1 VKPESHIGE
10 RQRVDRELEEAR
22 KIARKIARSIEIP
35 RFYQEKIREVE
46 RSRRLFRSSP
56 LVRECLTLVTK
67 REDRIGHGIVH
78 VRKVAIDA
86 GAISLIENG
95 HVLPKPEVR
104 RMVLLAHIAG
114 VLHDIRRLEKDHARV
129 SAGEAAKLLAIFDLS
144 AHEVAAITGAIGN
157 HEAFRPAD
165 PLKDPAARFLS
176 DALYDADKFRWG
188 PDNFTEMLWDMVE
201 YRKASLDAVLTR
213 FLKGMEGIKRIR
225 DTFRTCTGKI
235 YGPDFIDRG
244 IEIGMKFYVTML
256 KKRCGRP

>member
-1 VKPESHIGE
+1 M
-10 RQRVDRELEEAR
+10 
-22 KIARKIARSIEIP
+22 
-35 RFYQEKIREVE
+35 
-46 RSRRLFRSSP
+46 
-56 LVRECLTLVTK
+56 
-67 REDRIGHGIVH
+67 
-78 VRKVAIDA
+78 
-86 GAISLIENG
+86 
-95 HVLPKPEVR
+95 PEVR

-114 VLHDIRRLEKDHARV
+114 VLHDIRRMENDHARV

-165 PLKDPAARFLS
+165 LLKDPAARFLS

-201 YRKASLDAVLTR
+201 YRKVSLDAVLTR
-213 FLKGMEGIKRIR
+213 FIKGMEGIKRIR

-244 IEIGMKFYVTML
+244 IEIGMKFYETIVHKEGT
-256 KKRCGRP
+256 RP

>member
-1 VKPESHIGE
+1 M
-10 RQRVDRELEEAR
+10 DRELEKAKKLAR
-22 KIARKIARSIEIP
+22 QIARSIEIP
-35 RFYQEKIREVE
+35 RFYREKMREVE

-56 LVRECLTLVTK
+56 FVRECLILVRE

-95 HVLPKPEVR
+95 PVLPIPEVR

-114 VLHDIRRLEKDHARV
+114 ALHDIRRMENDHARV
-129 SAGEAAKLLAIFDLS
+129 SAGEATKLLAIFDLS

-201 YRKASLDAVLTR
+201 YRKVSLDAVLTR
-213 FLKGMEGIKRIR
+213 FIKGMEGIKRIR

-244 IEIGMKFYVTML
+244 IEIGMKFYATML
-256 KKRCGRP
+256 EKRCERP